1 VQVTTDK
8 KLLTI
13 AIPTFNRNAILLKN
27 LERLMPQMED
37 WVELLIIDNNSK
49 ILVSE
54 TVKPII
60 ENHPKICSKIFRNA
74 ENIGGNANVLRCIE
88 FCETEYIWIVGD
100 DDFPVEDALR
110 KIYMYISKR
119 NAVWVNFYS
128 EDLCQPKRTEKSL
141 HEDLNGF
148 LGELKS
154 ISELVFVSTN
164 IYKTAYAKKGLEFG
178 NMFQEMMAPHLI
190 SMISGIERSSPTGYY
205 IISKEQLFASI
216 SNNDDATTAWPLYK
230 AFMGIMSLY
239 QLPFG
244 NDVATHLLRLV
255 RGTRPMWLNN
265 RNMLSAF
272 SKLSSK
278 YGRVKSFKISSHFAI
293 SLLIIDK
300 WKFFLSFPIY
310 IFAILI
316 GPSLYRWK
324 DNYSNK
330 FLQ

>member
-1 VQVTTDK
+1 MQVTTDK

-37 WVELLIIDNNSK
+37 WVELLIFDNNSK

-54 TVKPII
+54 TVRPII
-60 ENHPKICSKIFRNA
+60 DNHPEICTRIFRNA

-110 KIYMYISKR
+110 KIYIYISKR
-119 NAVWVNFYS
+119 DVVWVNFYS
-128 EDLCQPKRTEKSL
+128 EDLCQPKRTEKSS
-141 HEDLNGF
+141 HADLNGF

-154 ISELVFVSTN
+154 INELVFVSTN
-164 IYKTAYAKKGLEFG
+164 IYKTSYVKKGLEFG

-190 SMISGIERSSPTGYY
+190 SMISGIERSSTTGNY
-205 IISKEQLFASI
+205 IISKENLFASI
-216 SNNDDATTAWPLYK
+216 SNNADTTTAWPLYK
-230 AFMGIMSLY
+230 AFLGVMSLY

-244 NDVATHLLRLV
+244 NDVATHILRLV
-255 RGTRPMWLNN
+255 RGTRSQWINN

-278 YGRVKSFKISSHFAI
+278 HGRIWSFKISSHFVI
-293 SLLIIDK
+293 SLLIIDR
-300 WKFFLSFPIY
+300 WRFFISFPVY
-310 IFAILI
+310 ILAILF
-316 GPSLYRWK
+316 GPSFYNWK
-324 DNYSNK
+324 ETYLNR
-330 FLQ
+330 FR